1 MLSSKK
7 WGDKIP
13 AKVVDTGGKGYGV
26 NTRLREG
33 VIKLMRGYG
42 VIRDIRWGL
51 IPFLFKKNRLSP
63 PPLNILSQHTTSNI
77 RGLAMQNSEA
87 QLHGSNAQLPK
98 ICCSP
103 HPIIIIMVS
112 QLCNAIT
119 PLLSTSS
126 DGLIRV

>member
-42 VIRDIRWGL
+42 VIRDIRWAHF
-51 IPFLFKKNRLSP
+51 I
-63 PPLNILSQHTTSNI
+63 Q
-77 RGLAMQNSEA
+77 
-87 QLHGSNAQLPK
+87 K
-98 ICCSP
+98 I
-103 HPIIIIMVS
+103 
-112 QLCNAIT
+112 
-119 PLLSTSS
+119 
-126 DGLIRV
+126 G